1 MMDPQTIEE
10 ILHRENLS
18 LASISKRAS
27 AFFLDE
33 LLLSLLLIVSLWG
46 SFSQVSNTIELIAL
60 TQQFTIEY
68 IMMKIVYQTFFVYQ
82 YGATLGKIAMRI
94 KVVHLPELGNPP
106 LVIAFNRAVVRIVSE
121 MFFYLGFVWAMMD
134 PAKRAWHDLTAK
146 TIVIES

>member
-1 MMDPQTIEE
+1 MDPQTIEE
-10 ILHRENLS
+10 ILHRENLR

-33 LLLSLLLIVSLWG
+33 LLLSLLLVISLWE
-46 SFSQVSNTIELIAL
+46 SFEKVNDTIELIAL
-60 TQQFTIEY
+60 TQQFTLEY
-68 IMMKIVYQTFFVYQ
+68 IMMKIVYQTFFVYR
-82 YGATLGKIAMRI
+82 YGATLGKIALRL
-94 KVVHLPELGNPP
+94 KVVHLPEVANPP
-106 LVIAFNRAVVRIVSE
+106 LLPAFNRAVIRIVSE